1 MIFGLHL
8 RFILFSHT
16 SILHFI
22 SQFHSWHCIA
32 FTWNSSFFVVFDFF
46 SWPDQ
51 ITNYLSII
59 FTCGKPSL
67 AWKFNCFSCLR
78 IFDNNLHERYTSTYE
93 KSFLAWI
100 ILYIRSYKTH
110 CPSKKNMDKHSLYF
124 KSVLASRSC
133 SLHKLLQIMFL
144 FLRKVC

>member
-1 MIFGLHL
+1 MSFWLTSEIHSVLSHFHITVHLKCDSLHC
-8 RFILFSHT
+8 T
-16 SILHFI
+16 T
-22 SQFHSWHCIA
+22 
-32 FTWNSSFFVVFDFF
+32 FTWNSCSFVVFDFF
-46 SWPDQ
+46 SWPNQ

-67 AWKFNCFSCLR
+67 AWKFSCFSCLR

-100 ILYIRSYKTH
+100 ILYIRSQKTH
-110 CPSKKNMDKHSLYF
+110 CPSKKNMDKHSLYL
-124 KSVLASRSC
+124 SVLASRSC

-144 FLRKVC
+144 YLRKVR

>member
-1 MIFGLHL
+1 MFLVAILLAETGIKEQMIFSLHL

-22 SQFHSWHCIA
+22 SQFDSWHCIA
-32 FTWNSSFFVVFDFF
+32 FTWNSSFVIVFDFF
-46 SWPDQ
+46 FWPNQ

-78 IFDNNLHERYTSTYE
+78 VFDYNLQERYTSTYE
-93 KSFLAWI
+93 KSFLALI
-100 ILYIRSYKTH
+100 ILYIRRIVHLTWTSIRYT
-110 CPSKKNMDKHSLYF
+110 
-124 KSVLASRSC
+124 
-133 SLHKLLQIMFL
+133 
-144 FLRKVC
+144 